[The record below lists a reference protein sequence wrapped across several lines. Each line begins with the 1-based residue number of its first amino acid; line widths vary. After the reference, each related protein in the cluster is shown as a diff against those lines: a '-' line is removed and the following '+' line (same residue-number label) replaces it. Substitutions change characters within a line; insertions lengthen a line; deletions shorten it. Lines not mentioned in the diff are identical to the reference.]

1 MPEKRR
7 KKPQTVSGVK
17 TVIAKTL
24 IGSLLGA
31 VMFFVLTALASLIL
45 WKTDADES
53 IYKFISLIIGAVS
66 AFTGGFAGVRPVR
79 KNGIAFGA
87 LSVLPVYLAEILA
100 GVLVSKGGIGLIGWI
115 MLAVQLLFSA
125 VGGIIAVNKRK

>member
-1 MPEKRR
+1 
-7 KKPQTVSGVK
+7 
-17 TVIAKTL
+17 
-24 IGSLLGA
+24 
-31 VMFFVLTALASLIL
+31 MFFVLTALASLIL

-66 AFTGGFAGVRPVR
+66 SFTGGFAGVRPVR

-115 MLAVQLLFSA
+115 MLAVQLIFSA